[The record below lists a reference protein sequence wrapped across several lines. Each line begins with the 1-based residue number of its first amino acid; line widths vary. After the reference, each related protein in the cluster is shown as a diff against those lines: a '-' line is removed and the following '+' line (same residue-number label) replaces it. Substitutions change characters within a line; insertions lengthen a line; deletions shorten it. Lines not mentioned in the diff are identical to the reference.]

1 MSRRAS
7 WGVAVAACAVAWSLS
22 TPASAWARKSTP
34 KPAPKEVHQ
43 EPPPDP
49 PPSFV
54 APPPGYEPPPPF
66 RPGDDTG
73 PPAPPYEE
81 PLPAFMTLD
90 RIDANTRVA
99 IQAGWQTIDNVSV
112 GDASLVR
119 LEPFGHFVFPNRA
132 GGLYGRV
139 PFVHRFASGADD
151 ATAMGNLELGGFFL
165 PTRNSEW
172 IVRAGIAA
180 GTASESLPR
189 AAANFDSRFERLTDY
204 VLVLPRATTLRL
216 SGSTIQQWDK
226 IFLRADLGLDTVLD
240 KPSVPANL
248 TSVFGR
254 GNVAVG
260 LRATGV
266 DFTLELANLAAFNGD
281 TPSGLTGRLLHTAAL
296 SVRTPGV
303 DQFHF
308 GMVFPL
314 DNAARGEVWILS
326 LGYQRAGDF

>member
-7 WGVAVAACAVAWSLS
+7 WGVAIAACAVAWFLN
-22 TPASAWARKSTP
+22 TPAPAWARKS
-34 KPAPKEVHQ
+34 KPAPKEVQQ
-43 EPPPDP
+43 EAPPDP

-66 RPGDDTG
+66 RAGDDTG
-73 PPAPPYEE
+73 PPPPPYEE

-90 RIDANTRVA
+90 RIDANTRVG
-99 IQAGWQTIDNVSV
+99 IQLGWQTIDDVSV

-132 GGLYGRV
+132 GGLYGHV
-139 PFVHRFASGADD
+139 PFVHRFASNADD
-151 ATAMGNLELGGFFL
+151 ASAMGNLELGGFFL
-165 PTRNSEW
+165 PTRKSEW

-180 GTASESLPR
+180 GTASESAAR
-189 AAANFDSRFERLTDY
+189 AGANLDSRFERLTDF
-204 VLVLPRATTLRL
+204 VLVLPRTTALRL

-226 IFLRADLGLDTVLD
+226 IFVRADLGIDTVLD
-240 KPSVPANL
+240 KPSVPANA

-260 LRATGV
+260 LRAPGV
-266 DFTLELANLAAFNGD
+266 DFTLELANLVLFNGD
-281 TPSGLTGRLLHTAAL
+281 TPSGLTGHLLHTAAI

>member
-7 WGVAVAACAVAWSLS
+7 WGVAIAACAVAWFLN
-22 TPASAWARKSTP
+22 TPAPAWARKS
-34 KPAPKEVHQ
+34 KPAPKEVQQ

-66 RPGDDTG
+66 RAGEDTG
-73 PPAPPYEE
+73 PPPAPYEE

-90 RIDANTRVA
+90 RIDANTRVG
-99 IQAGWQTIDNVSV
+99 IQLGWQTIDDVSV

-139 PFVHRFASGADD
+139 PFVHRFASNADD
-151 ATAMGNLELGGFFL
+151 AHRHGQPGAGRLL
-165 PTRNSEW
+165 PSHPQVRMD
-172 IVRAGIAA
+172 RAG
-180 GTASESLPR
+180 GDRGGNRVRERPQSDRQPGQPVRTA
-189 AAANFDSRFERLTDY
+189 DRLRSGPSPAT
-204 VLVLPRATTLRL
+204 TTLRL

-226 IFLRADLGLDTVLD
+226 IFLRADVGIDAVLD
-240 KPSVPANL
+240 KPSVPANA

-260 LRATGV
+260 LRAPGV
-266 DFTLELANLAAFNGD
+266 DFTLELVNLALFNGD
-281 TPSGLTGRLLHTAAL
+281 TPSGLTGHLLHTAAI